1 MARTKHTARAFFEDS
16 MKSKGGKLTKKKGAT
31 STSKAGV
38 EVSVNGRNAS
48 SFRYRPGIKALQE
61 IRHYQKNTDL
71 LLRKVPFQRF
81 VRDLVARL
89 DSGGF
94 RFESQAL
101 LALQEASE
109 QYLVGLFED
118 ANNCAIHGKRVTI
131 MPRDLQLSRKIRGET
146 SKNKA

>member
-1 MARTKHTARAFFEDS
+1 MARTKHTARRLVEDNL
-16 MKSKGGKLTKKKGAT
+16 KGGKPTKKKGIQGV
-31 STSKAGV
+31 SSKAG
-38 EVSVNGRNAS
+38 S
-48 SFRYRPGIKALQE
+48 SKDPTETPFRYRPGVKALQE
-61 IRHYQKNTDL
+61 IRHYQKSTEL

-81 VRDLVARL
+81 VRELVAKNE
-89 DSGGF
+89 SGCF

-118 ANNCAIHGKRVTI
+118 ANHCAIHGKRVTI
-131 MPRDLQLSRKIRGET
+131 MPRDLQLSRKIRGES